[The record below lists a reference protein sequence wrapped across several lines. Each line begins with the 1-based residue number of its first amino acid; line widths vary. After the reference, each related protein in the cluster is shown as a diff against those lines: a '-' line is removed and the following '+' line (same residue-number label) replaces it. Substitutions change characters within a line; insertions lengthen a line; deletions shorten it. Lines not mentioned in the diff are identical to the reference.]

1 MFSITH
7 RCSLEKK
14 LDSTVQQN
22 LSVIPIPWDNPCEH
36 KIINFERK
44 IFFFSHFFHQLDHQD
59 TKLVWK
65 KKKRKKKLFSH
76 WLHLERGFGT
86 AERAAD
92 VACVCEGTGQHWQTQ
107 LHPKVGYQGRWD
119 QCCQNDLLF
128 PLLSCPGSWL
138 RTSKT
143 CLNTVIW
150 PYPLPWL
157 WKGSPHREPW
167 RAEPLPSVPLLIPR
181 KSGSVVFALA
191 MYLCL
196 CFVLRKNLLTYLIK
210 SLKSIFFT
218 FLYVMCINCR
228 KVIKHRKIQNP
239 KL

>member
-22 LSVIPIPWDNPCEH
+22 LSVIPIPWDNPCEY
-36 KIINFERK
+36 KIINFGRK
-44 IFFFSHFFHQLDHQD
+44 IFFFFLISFTSWTIKTQSWFG
-59 TKLVWK
+59 
-65 KKKRKKKLFSH
+65 KKRKEKKKLFSH
-76 WLHLERGFGT
+76 WLHLERGFDT
-86 AERAAD
+86 ADRAAD
-92 VACVCEGTGQHWQTQ
+92 EACVCEGPGQRWQMQ
-107 LHPKVGYQGRWD
+107 PHPKVGYQGRWD

-143 CLNTVIW
+143 CLNTVVW

-157 WKGSPHREPW
+157 WKGSPHRKPW

-191 MYLCL
+191 MYIRLS
-196 CFVLRKNLLTYLIK
+196 VLFWEKICLLT
-210 SLKSIFFT
+210 
-218 FLYVMCINCR
+218 
-228 KVIKHRKIQNP
+228 
-239 KL
+239 